1 LQSAIAT
8 KLSFGRYADD
18 RYATTY
24 HHSTLTAGAF
34 DLQRR
39 PIPTT
44 KLILCAGRCFSQPSC
59 GLKVQN
65 RRGATDL
72 CRCKEIGVDLE
83 LDRNRD
89 TTYLRK
95 SHQIMDTK
103 VVITKAPETTIKLN
117 LRIRLSYACAQLSCW
132 SLSNVRF
139 AVPTNPL
146 AFTHLFF

>member
-1 LQSAIAT
+1 MASLRKAYSLIRA
-8 KLSFGRYADD
+8 L
-18 RYATTY
+18 
-24 HHSTLTAGAF
+24 
-34 DLQRR
+34 RR
-39 PIPTT
+39 I
-44 KLILCAGRCFSQPSC
+44 C
-59 GLKVQN
+59 

-146 AFTHLFF
+146 AFTYPFF